1 MEVVSSLLLLLN
13 SSFVALV
20 LLGGWGLG
28 STIGGC
34 SFVTVGGC
42 IFFGSTIGGCSF
54 VTVGGC
60 IFFVVVVNSSFVA
73 LVLLGGWGLGSTI
86 GGCSFVTLVL

>member
-1 MEVVSSLLLLLN
+1 MEVVSSLLLFN

-34 SFVTVGGC
+34 SFV
-42 IFFGSTIGGCSF
+42 
-54 VTVGGC
+54 
-60 IFFVVVVNSSFVA
+60 A

-86 GGCSFVTLVL
+86 GGCSFEQLEVVLL